1 MRAVLLI
8 AAGGAAGSVMR
19 YLTSAMTARFFNGQ
33 FAPPVRASLS
43 VPLATLIANTIGC
56 LLIGLLMGFFIK
68 NNLEHS
74 DMKWLLVTGFC
85 GGYTTFSA
93 FAFENVSLL
102 QSQQYATA
110 FFYISIS
117 LIVGLGAVWT
127 GLFLTR

>member
-1 MRAVLLI
+1 MMRAVLLV

-19 YLTSAMTARFFNGQ
+19 YLTSVLTMRFFHGH
-33 FAPPVRASLS
+33 FA
-43 VPLATLIANTIGC
+43 LATFVANAIGC

-68 NNLEHS
+68 HNLSNS

-93 FAFENVSLL
+93 FAFENVSLM

-110 FFYISIS
+110 LLYIGASV
-117 LIVGLGAVWT
+117 IVGLAAVWL
-127 GLFLTR
+127 GLFLAR